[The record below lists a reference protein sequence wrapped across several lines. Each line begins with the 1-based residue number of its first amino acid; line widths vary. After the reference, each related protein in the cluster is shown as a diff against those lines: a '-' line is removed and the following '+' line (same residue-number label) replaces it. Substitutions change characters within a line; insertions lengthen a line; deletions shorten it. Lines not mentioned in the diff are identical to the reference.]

1 MEKLDGFVVDK
12 TYSLEKTMEMIDAN
26 AMGFAV
32 VCEGRKLFGIATD
45 GDIRRH
51 LLAGGGLKE
60 SICKAANRNPY
71 YVMED
76 GLYLAEDIMQQESIT
91 FIPVVN
97 SSHELVDIVLC
108 KADRSRRL
116 KEKIDIPLVIMAGGK
131 GTRLRPYTDI
141 LPKPLIPVDGITIT
155 EQIMNR
161 FSEYGC
167 NDVYIIVNYMK
178 DFIKA
183 YFEEKKVRQNIHFVE
198 EECFLGTGGGLKYI
212 EGKVK
217 DTFFMTN
224 CDVLIDCNYAD
235 ILAHHKEC
243 KNIITMVC
251 AKKNLVIPY
260 GTVEIGEGHQIL
272 SMKEKPTVDY
282 NINTGVYMIEP
293 EFLDLIPEK
302 GSIHLP
308 QLIELAMEN
317 SKKSGT
323 YVIDESQW
331 MDMGQIEELEQMK
344 YKIEQF

>member
-1 MEKLDGFVVDK
+1 MKKIEGFVVDK
-12 TYSLEKTMEMIDAN
+12 TCSLENAMEAIDAN
-26 AMGFAV
+26 AMGFTV
-32 VCEGRKLFGIATD
+32 VCEGSRLFGIATD
-45 GDIRRH
+45 GDIRRY
-51 LLAGGGLKE
+51 LLAGGNLKE
-60 SICKAANRNPY
+60 PICNAANKNPY
-71 YVMED
+71 YVMEND
-76 GLYLAEDIMQQESIT
+76 RFLAENIMSREAVK

-97 SSHELVDIVLC
+97 YDYELVDIIWNRI
-108 KADRSRRL
+108 DRCQ
-116 KEKIDIPLVIMAGGK
+116 KIRDKINIPLVIMAGGK

-167 NDVYIIVNYMK
+167 DEVYIIVNYMK

-183 YFEEKKVRQNIHFVE
+183 YFEEKKVRQTIHFVE
-198 EECFLGTGGGLKYI
+198 EETFLGTGGGLKYI

-217 DTFFMTN
+217 NTFFMTN

-235 ILAHHKEC
+235 ILAQHKEYG
-243 KNIITMVC
+243 NIITMVC
-251 AKKNLVIPY
+251 AKKNLMIPY
-260 GTVEIGEGHQIL
+260 GTIEIGEQNQIL

-293 EFLDLIPEK
+293 EFLNLIPDT

-308 QLIELAMEN
+308 QLIELAMQS
-317 SKKSGT
+317 SKKTGT
-323 YVIDESQW
+323 YIIDEDQW